1 MVSNYSITEPTH
13 LLHTHKH
20 TTTFLRFLKVM
31 HLPEV
36 ARMYDVAERILGYDL
51 KKLVLEGPE
60 NLLNQTLHS
69 QPALLIAGLAAV
81 EKLKH
86 ENPSALDQISYVAGL
101 SLGEYTALVFAG
113 ALTFEDALRL
123 VQVRAMAM
131 QAASETTKGEMMTV
145 IGLED
150 AALKRHCVKARKLT
164 KEFVQISNFL
174 NPKGRVISGQPN
186 AVAAVR
192 NVLQANTSVRLFD
205 VPVSGAFHTKL
216 MASARDALV
225 ESLGNTEIREPTIPV
240 VANINGRPYNSPED
254 IQEGLAR
261 QLVDQVMWQKSIEY
275 MIDKGI
281 KVMYDMG
288 PGKQIMGMIRQINKP
303 IAKSDRPTAVNISV

>member
-1 MVSNYSITEPTH
+1 
-13 LLHTHKH
+13 
-20 TTTFLRFLKVM
+20 
-31 HLPEV
+31 
-36 ARMYDVAERILGYDL
+36 MYEVAERILGYDL
-51 KKLVLEGPE
+51 KKIVLEGPE

-86 ENPSALDQISYVAGL
+86 ETPTALDQIAYVAGL
-101 SLGEYTALVFAG
+101 SLGEYTALVYAR
-113 ALTFEDALRL
+113 ALTFEDAIRL

-131 QAASETTKGEMMTV
+131 QSASETTQGEMMTV
-145 IGLED
+145 VGLED
-150 AALKRHCVKARKLT
+150 AALKRHCVKARKAT

-192 NVLQANTSVRLFD
+192 NVLQANTGVRLFD

-216 MASARDALV
+216 MAPAQDALI
-225 ESLGNTEIREPTIPV
+225 ESLSNTPISEPTVPV
-240 VANINGRPYNSPED
+240 IANINGRPYATPQD

-261 QLVDQVMWQKSIEY
+261 QLVGQVMWQKSVEY
-275 MIDKGI
+275 MISEGAT
-281 KVMYDMG
+281 VMYDMG
-288 PGKQIMGMIRQINKP
+288 PGKQIMGMLRQINKP
-303 IAKSDRPTAVNISV
+303 IAKADRPTAVNIEV